1 MVVKKLSSLV
11 LLKVRSKKIEYRTR
25 DETTVAKLGEKRGIT
40 VFVNKVICMKCNK
53 NFATVKLTRIV
64 KGHVEELNLC
74 QSCAGEVSPYQ
85 KKLAGAQANLD
96 SILAGLLASEKEK
109 KRTTDVDITCR
120 GCGLPFA
127 TYRESLFLGCAKC
140 YDSFGEHLA
149 ADLRKFHGS
158 THHKGK
164 VPKRFQSRI
173 AIQQDIQQIRKQME
187 EAIEQED
194 FELAAQLRDKI
205 KSLESQYKE

>member
-1 MVVKKLSSLV
+1 M
-11 LLKVRSKKIEYRTR
+11 
-25 DETTVAKLGEKRGIT
+25 
-40 VFVNKVICMKCNK
+40 FVNKVICMKCNK
-53 NFATVKLTRIV
+53 SFATVKLTRIV
-64 KGHVEELNLC
+64 NGRVKELNLC
-74 QSCAGEVSPYQ
+74 QSCAAEISPYQ

-96 SILAGLLASEKEK
+96 SILAGLLANEKEK

-127 TYRESLFLGCAKC
+127 TYRESLFLGCADC
-140 YDSFGEHLA
+140 YDSFGEHLL

-158 THHKGK
+158 TRHQGK

-173 AIQQDIQQIRKQME
+173 TMQRDIRQMRKQME
-187 EAIEQED
+187 EAIEQEN

-205 KSLESQYKE
+205 KSLENQDKE